1 MVQFP
6 SKVPFASFLQYRP
19 KSDDSVAVQS
29 RQVTYAIKQ
38 DKFIS
43 IGGKSVRVIPYA
55 AERIKAALGEFPF
68 LNEYLGPGVVLV
80 PAPRSSPIKPGA
92 LWPALSICQALVAV
106 GLGDRVETCL
116 KRTKGIVKA
125 ATAPP
130 GERPGPQV
138 HFDSISVEP
147 QQSLQVPMRLTIVD
161 DVITRG
167 ATFLGVMPHLET
179 FFPGVP
185 IRCFALVRTM
195 SYGEILQIREPVEGV
210 LTYEHGNP
218 HRQP

>member
-29 RQVTYAIKQ
+29 QQVTFAIKQ

-43 IGGKSVRVIPYA
+43 IGGQSVRVIPYA
-55 AERIKAALGEFPF
+55 AERIKAALEDFPF
-68 LNEYLGPGVVLV
+68 LKDYLGPGVVLV

-92 LWPALSICQALVAV
+92 LWPALSICDALVAV
-106 GLGDRVETCL
+106 GLGERVEACL
-116 KRTKGIVKA
+116 ERTKGIVKA
-125 ATAPP
+125 ATAGP
-130 GERPGPQV
+130 GERPGPQE
-138 HFDSISVEP
+138 HFDSISIKR
-147 QQSLQVPMRLTIVD
+147 QQSLQVPRAVTVID

-179 FFPGVP
+179 VFPGVP
-185 IRCFALVRTM
+185 LRCFAVVRTM
-195 SYGEILQIREPVEGV
+195 SYGEIQQLREPVQGLV
-210 LTYEHGNP
+210 TYEHGSP
-218 HRQP
+218 HREP